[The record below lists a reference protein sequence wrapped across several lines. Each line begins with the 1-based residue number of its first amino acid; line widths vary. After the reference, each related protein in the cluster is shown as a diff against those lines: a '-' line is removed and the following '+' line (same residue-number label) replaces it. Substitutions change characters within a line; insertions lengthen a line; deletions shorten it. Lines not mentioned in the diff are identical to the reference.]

1 MKFWLLPF
9 LFCILIFNGHA
20 QDFLVL
26 KKNGRTIDKYFADS
40 YITLFK
46 DKNTPV
52 GGYIQSINND
62 TITIKQF
69 YTRRA
74 GNPNGLMYVD
84 TVWLPV
90 NKIDVNNIYAFPRK
104 RSSFEYI
111 KNGALFKIGS
121 GGYIFLNLANALI
134 NKLPAFDE
142 TNTKRLSVAAGL
154 FGAGE
159 ILHLLRP
166 KIIVT
171 GKKYQVVLVQ
181 MK

>member
-1 MKFWLLPF
+1 
-9 LFCILIFNGHA
+9 
-20 QDFLVL
+20 
-26 KKNGRTIDKYFADS
+26 
-40 YITLFK
+40 
-46 DKNTPV
+46 
-52 GGYIQSINND
+52 
-62 TITIKQF
+62 
-69 YTRRA
+69 
-74 GNPNGLMYVD
+74 MYVD

-142 TNTKRLSVAAGL
+142 TNTKRLAVAAGL